1 LGSLK
6 SSCPGM
12 RGHTLLEVVV
22 VLLIVSTVLA
32 VAGPE
37 LAKPLAAARLET
49 VARQMAADIRA
60 VQQRALNEESAAYFI
75 RFYPYGARYE
85 VRKADH
91 PTYVVLDKVTL
102 PGTVELVGT
111 TFSQD
116 WLAFAAGG
124 APVQGGTVM
133 LRDQWSGRLRYVIV
147 TPVTGRVRV
156 SDRPPE
162 NWEK

>member
-1 LGSLK
+1 
-6 SSCPGM
+6 M
-12 RGHTLLEVVV
+12 RGHTLLEVVI

-37 LAKPLAAARLET
+37 LAKPLAAARLEA
-49 VARQMAADIRA
+49 VARQMAADIRV

-85 VRKADH
+85 VRKAAS

-116 WLAFAAGG
+116 WLAFSAAGT
-124 APVQGGTVM
+124 PVQGGTVT

-147 TPVTGRVRV
+147 APVTGRVRV
-156 SDRPPE
+156 SESPPE
-162 NWEK
+162 HWEK